1 MANKFREK
9 LAERRSRKGYD
20 QIARNNRLLQLLRD
34 IPDHRKGQGK
44 LHKLEN
50 ILFLSVLAQLMGAV
64 NYKEIWVWITKY
76 IQNEKI
82 KKLLGVEF
90 IRTPS
95 RSAVAEILAEVN
107 YLELERVF
115 RIWINELVDTSNSPQ
130 LAVDGKV
137 MNGSSVN
144 AKQSTQVLNAVLID
158 SGIILAHKKI
168 ADKSN
173 EVPALRELIDEL
185 DDSFIYSFDA
195 MNCKVN
201 PTKFQQLT
209 K

>member
-9 LAERRSRKGYD
+9 LAGKRSKKGYEK
-20 QIARNNRLLQLLRD
+20 IAKQNRLLQLLSE

-44 LHKLEN
+44 LHKLEH
-50 ILFLSVLAQLMGAV
+50 ILFLSVIAQLMGAA
-64 NYKEIWVWITKY
+64 NYKEIWVWMSVH
-76 IQNEKI
+76 IQNEKT

-95 RSAVAEILAEVN
+95 RSAVAEILAEVD
-107 YLELERVF
+107 YVELEKVF
-115 RIWINELVDTSNSPQ
+115 RIWINELIDTSNTPQ

-144 AKQSTQVLNAVLID
+144 AKQSTQVLNAVLAH

-185 DDSFIYSFDA
+185 DDSFIYTFDA
-195 MNCKVN
+195 MNSKKN
-201 PTKFQQLT
+201 SK
-209 K
+209 

>member
-1 MANKFREK
+1 MANKYREK
-9 LAERRSRKGYD
+9 LAGKRSKKGYEEF
-20 QIARNNRLLQLLRD
+20 AKKNRLLQLLSE

-44 LHKLEN
+44 LHKLEH
-50 ILFLSVLAQLMGAV
+50 ILFLSVIAQLMGAV
-64 NYKEIWVWITKY
+64 NYKEIWIWIVKH
-76 IQNEKI
+76 IQKDNI

-95 RSAVAEILAEVN
+95 RSSIAEILAEVK
-107 YLELERVF
+107 YIELEKVF
-115 RIWINELVDTSNSPQ
+115 RIWINELVDISQLEQ

-144 AKQSTQVLNAVLID
+144 ANKSTEVLNAVLAN

-185 DDSFIYSFDA
+185 DDSFIYTFDA
-195 MNCKVN
+195 MNSKKN
-201 PTKFQQLT
+201 IK
-209 K
+209 

>member
-9 LAERRSRKGYD
+9 LADKRSKKGYD
-20 QIARNNRLLQLLRD
+20 KESKKNRLLQLLSD

-44 LHKLEN
+44 LHRLDH
-50 ILFLSVLAQLMGAV
+50 ILFLSVIAQLMGAV

-76 IQNEKI
+76 IQNDKI

-90 IRTPS
+90 VRTPG
-95 RSAVAEILAEVN
+95 RSAVAEILAECD
-107 YLELERVF
+107 YKELEKVF
-115 RIWINELVDTSNSPQ
+115 RIWINELVDTSNIPQ

-144 AKQSTQVLNAVLID
+144 AKKSTEVLNAVLSD

-168 ADKSN
+168 KDKSN
-173 EVPALRELIDEL
+173 EVTALRELIDEL
-185 DDSFIYSFDA
+185 DDSFIYTFDA
-195 MNCKVN
+195 MNCKKN
-201 PTKFQQLT
+201 TE
-209 K
+209 

>member
-9 LAERRSRKGYD
+9 LAEKRSKKGYEK
-20 QIARNNRLLQLLRD
+20 IAKQNRLLQLLSQ

-50 ILFLSVLAQLMGAV
+50 ILFLSVIAQLMGAT
-64 NYKEIWVWITKY
+64 NYKEIWVWITKH
-76 IQNEKI
+76 IQDDKI

-90 IRTPS
+90 IKTPS
-95 RSAVAEILAEVN
+95 RSAVAEILAECD
-107 YLELERVF
+107 YKELEKVF
-115 RIWINELVDTSNSPQ
+115 RIWINELVDTSDLPQ

-137 MNGSSVN
+137 LNGSSVN
-144 AKQSTQVLNAVLID
+144 AKQSTQVLNAVLAN

-195 MNCKVN
+195 MNCKKN
-201 PTKFQQLT
+201 T
-209 K
+209 

>member
-9 LAERRSRKGYD
+9 LADKRSKRGFD
-20 QIARNNRLLQLLRD
+20 EIAKKNHLLQLLSS

-44 LHKLEN
+44 LHRLDH

-76 IQNEKI
+76 IQNDKI

-95 RSAVAEILAEVN
+95 RSAVAEILSEVN
-107 YLELERVF
+107 YIELEMVF
-115 RIWINELVDTSNSPQ
+115 RAWINELVDTSNTPQ

-144 AKQSTQVLNAVLID
+144 AKQSTQVLNAVLAD

-185 DDSFIYSFDA
+185 DDSFIYTFDA
-195 MNCKVN
+195 MNCKKN
-201 PTKFQQLT
+201 TE
-209 K
+209 

>member
-9 LAERRSRKGYD
+9 LSQKRSKKGYEE
-20 QIARNNRLLQLLRD
+20 IAKNNTLLQLLSK

-44 LHKLEN
+44 LHKLEH
-50 ILFLSVLAQLMGAV
+50 ILFLSVIAQLMGAV
-64 NYKEIWVWITKY
+64 NYKEIWVWMTKH
-76 IQNEKI
+76 IQTKKI

-107 YLELERVF
+107 YLELEKVF
-115 RIWINELVDTSNSPQ
+115 RIWINDLVDTTNTPQ

-137 MNGSSVN
+137 MNGSSIN
-144 AKQSTQVLNAVLID
+144 ANKSTEVLNAVLANN
-158 SGIILAHKKI
+158 GIILAHKKI
-168 ADKSN
+168 ANKSN

-185 DDSFIYSFDA
+185 DDSFIYTFDA
-195 MNCKVN
+195 MNSKKN
-201 PTKFQQLT
+201 T
-209 K
+209 

>member
-9 LAERRSRKGYD
+9 LSSKRSKKGYEEL
-20 QIARNNRLLQLLRD
+20 AKKNRLLQLLSK

-44 LHKLEN
+44 LHKLEH
-50 ILFLSVLAQLMGAV
+50 ILFLSVIAQLMGAV
-64 NYKEIWVWITKY
+64 NYKEIWVWITKH
-76 IQNEKI
+76 IQNDKI

-90 IRTPS
+90 IKTPS
-95 RSAVAEILAEVN
+95 RSAVAEILAEVD
-107 YLELERVF
+107 YQELEKVF
-115 RIWINELVDTSNSPQ
+115 RIWINELVDITDTPQ

-144 AKQSTQVLNAVLID
+144 AKQSTQVLNAVLAN

-168 ADKSN
+168 KDKSN

-185 DDSFIYSFDA
+185 DDSFIYTFDA
-195 MNCKVN
+195 MNSKKN
-201 PTKFQQLT
+201 SQ
-209 K
+209 

>member
-9 LAERRSRKGYD
+9 LAGKRSRKGYEK
-20 QIARNNRLLQLLRD
+20 IAKQNRLLQLLSE

-44 LHKLEN
+44 LHKLEH
-50 ILFLSVLAQLMGAV
+50 ILFLSVIAQLMGAV
-64 NYKEIWVWITKY
+64 NYKEIWIWISAH
-76 IQNEKI
+76 IQKEKI

-95 RSAVAEILAEVN
+95 RSAIAEILAEAD
-107 YLELERVF
+107 YIELEKVF
-115 RIWINELVDTSNSPQ
+115 RLWINELIDTSNTPQ

-144 AKQSTQVLNAVLID
+144 AKQSTQVLNAVLSN

-185 DDSFIYSFDA
+185 DDSFIYTFDA
-195 MNCKVN
+195 MNSKKN
-201 PTKFQQLT
+201 SK
-209 K
+209 

>member
-9 LAERRSRKGYD
+9 LADRRSKKGYKE
-20 QIARNNRLLQLLRD
+20 IAKKNKLLQLLST

-44 LHKLEN
+44 LHKLEH
-50 ILFLSVLAQLMGAV
+50 ILFLSVVAQLMGAV
-64 NYKEIWVWITKY
+64 NYKEIWVWMKAH
-76 IQNEKI
+76 IQKEEI
-82 KKLLGVEF
+82 KRLLGVEF

-107 YLELERVF
+107 YEELEKVF
-115 RIWINELVDTSNSPQ
+115 RLWINELVDTTNTPQ

-144 AKQSTQVLNAVLID
+144 ADKSTEVLNAVLAN

-185 DDSFIYSFDA
+185 DDSFIYTFDA
-195 MNCKVN
+195 MNSKKN
-201 PTKFQQLT
+201 SG
-209 K
+209 